1 MKKLL
6 IAMLTSMVMAV
17 TAVAAEPAAET
28 QASQAVQTFTQEVAF
43 EGECP
48 AVAPEFSSLTAD
60 DGQMLAQGCCKV
72 CRKGKA
78 CGNSCIS
85 RNYTCHQ
92 PEGCACDG

>member
-6 IAMLTSMVMAV
+6 LAMLTSMVMAV
-17 TAVAAEPAAET
+17 TAYAAAPAVET
-28 QASQAVQTFTQEVAF
+28 QEARTFTQEVAF

-48 AVAPEFSSLTAD
+48 AVTPKFSALTAE
-60 DGQMLAQGCCKV
+60 DGQLLAQGCCKV